1 MQAMEKR
8 GTRASHH
15 GRRVPLNNPARIFQ
29 PLAKALGWMETGQD
43 YGLNTPGLLAKYDR
57 TSQSWRT
64 SEPSASGDLTGFSV
78 RLPKSGM
85 TRNGR
90 IYGPATWRRP
100 TKENGFGLWRTPEE
114 TDGGRGG
121 MSGEQARFLVKN
133 RMTRKSG
140 AKAQINLR
148 DQVKNPVL
156 FPKHTDIQKTP
167 DIKRELFPTPCA
179 QDYKHRGP
187 HSRQQGLSDV
197 VRQRPAP
204 AANGNTGNKNDFF
217 LTPRATDTGK
227 GEKQKTF
234 LKRMGD
240 RTDACFQ
247 SLPAQVGG
255 QLNVDW
261 VEALMGYPQNWT
273 DIEKDCSL
281 ARLWPTPTARDYKD
295 GSKSSCANVPVNGLL
310 GRAVHADNPE
320 DGQLSATWTESLMG
334 YPKDWTDIEKGC
346 SFENRYPEAWL
357 SGEWE
362 DGLPRVI
369 TGQKNRPR
377 RIKALGNSIVPQI
390 PYLLFLSPEFDRWR

>member
-1 MQAMEKR
+1 
-8 GTRASHH
+8 
-15 GRRVPLNNPARIFQ
+15 
-29 PLAKALGWMETGQD
+29 
-43 YGLNTPGLLAKYDR
+43 
-57 TSQSWRT
+57 
-64 SEPSASGDLTGFSV
+64 
-78 RLPKSGM
+78 
-85 TRNGR
+85 
-90 IYGPATWRRP
+90 
-100 TKENGFGLWRTPEE
+100 
-114 TDGGRGG
+114 
-121 MSGEQARFLVKN
+121 MSGEQALFLVNN
-133 RMTRKSG
+133 RMTRESG

-156 FPKHTDIQKTP
+156 FPKHTDRKNTP
-167 DIKRELFPTPCA
+167 DTERELFPTPYA
-179 QDYKHRGP
+179 QDYKHREP
-187 HSRQQGLSDV
+187 KSRQQGLSDV
-197 VRQRPAP
+197 VRIRPVP
-204 AANGNTGNKNDFF
+204 PGSSSLQNSGNKARGNKTFF

-227 GEKQKTF
+227 GEKQGTF

-255 QLNVDW
+255 QLNADW

-273 DIEKDCSL
+273 DIEKDCSP
-281 ARLWPTPTARDYKD
+281 ARLWPAPTARDYKD

-310 GRAVHADNPE
+310 GRAVHVDNPE

-362 DGLPRVI
+362 DGIPRVI